1 MIRFSRAAA
10 VAFVVIAFIV
20 LGLTRFKC
28 ALFQVQATGGLPSL
42 KYSGSQHLGEHDL
55 GDVAECPVVLTNT
68 GGAPLRIFDIVR
80 TVYDIICTA
89 RSWRSSPFT
98 LVAPSELP
106 PGLEAR
112 LLSRDSAGS
121 VQKIQICVSPELRK
135 TGIRETLEFTATVD
149 GRELRVPVTVSVLP
163 PRFEP

>member
-1 MIRFSRAAA
+1 MHPNGTIPVSARV
-10 VAFVVIAFIV
+10 VAPVEIAPRTV
-20 LGLTRFKC
+20 M
-28 ALFQVQATGGLPSL
+28 LPRRTQQ
-42 KYSGSQHLGEHDL
+42 G
-55 GDVAECPVVLTNT
+55 
-68 GGAPLRIFDIVR
+68 

-149 GRELRVPVTVSVLP
+149 GRELRVPVTVLVLP